1 MKLIVLGMNGPFPE
15 SDRACSGYLLSA
27 GDSLLQFDFG
37 SGVLSRLTAL
47 TAPEELTALFLSHWH
62 YDHTGDLL
70 TLIYRLEAVGM
81 KLKLFAPA
89 DESSPVFRIVSSL
102 PCFELC
108 TVKPGDMLELSGD
121 ITVRVGEAR
130 HPVTAVMYR
139 VEQNGKVFCY
149 TGDTNTLPGLAD
161 FCMNAD
167 LLLADGLFTDEL
179 WTPEKPHL
187 SARLASQLSVDAHA
201 GKLIL
206 THLNPFIDPQTLL
219 AQAREVRKDVLL
231 AVPGMKAVL

>member
-15 SDRACSGYLLSA
+15 PGKACSGYLLCA
-27 GDSLLQFDFG
+27 GDSLFQFDFG
-37 SGVLSRLTAL
+37 SGVLAGLTGL
-47 TAPEELTALFLSHWH
+47 TAPEDLTALFLSHWH

-70 TLIYRLEAVGM
+70 TLVYRLEATGR
-81 KLKLFAPA
+81 KLVLYAPE
-89 DESSPVFRIVSSL
+89 DESSPMRRIISAL
-102 PCFELC
+102 PCFELHD
-108 TVKPGDMLELSGD
+108 VRPGDVLELGD

-139 VEQNGKVFCY
+139 VEQGGKTFCY
-149 TGDTNTLPGLAD
+149 TGDTNTLPDTAD
-161 FCMNAD
+161 FCRDAD

-187 SARLASQLSVDAHA
+187 SARLAAQLSVDAQA
-201 GKLIL
+201 KKLIL

-231 AVPGMKAVL
+231 ASPGMKTEL